1 MRPDRQLD
9 WHRISAGGR
18 TAPAVVDPRR
28 RLRIVGFG
36 LLGLVL
42 AVFAR
47 LVQLEATQ
55 GAAFRDQACQPVLR
69 RQDLDGVRGR
79 LLAQSGTV
87 LAHDRKVLALAVHYR
102 YLEEP
107 PDPAWLR
114 AAARPRLPKAER
126 KDPQRLA
133 EEEARLRAERADL
146 AVRLAP
152 LCGLSSDEWTR
163 RTRQI
168 QDRVQAI
175 AENVNRRRRTDAE
188 RREASAAEEAAADAA
203 GGSFAGWLAGACRD
217 LLRQSMEE
225 SPPERITV
233 SEELDYHVIAEDVPL
248 AVAAEVESSPER
260 YPGVKIV
267 ERRRRTYPAGPMAA
281 HLLGGLE
288 RQYES
293 LLRGR
298 RGTLVEKTDRSGRI
312 LECERAVEPGI
323 GRDLVLTLD
332 ARLQATVESLL
343 DGALARR
350 ALVGPPAG
358 PAGGAIVLLDVR
370 SGAILA
376 AASAPRFDPN
386 GSAGADGTQVAA
398 LLADPGHPLFDR
410 VTRMAIPPG
419 SVFKIVSAAAL
430 VEAAAIDP
438 HEPLF
443 CQGYL
448 RAPDQQRCA
457 IYRRHGIGHDEVAL
471 ADALAQSCNVYFFH
485 HAGRLGLRGLVD
497 WASRFGFGRV
507 TGVDLPGESAGT
519 LPALADDGSGAA
531 RARGVAEAQLLS
543 IGQGRLEVTPLQ
555 VARMMAAVANGGLL
569 VTPHVVCGLGLTE
582 HGEPAPEASAEN
594 ADPPVRIPPPQP
606 IPGLHPAT
614 LAAIREG
621 LKRVVSDPRGTA
633 HATVF
638 LDSIEIAGKTGT
650 AETGADGAEHAWFAG
665 YAPAA
670 HPQVAFAVALEHAGD
685 AAETAGPVAKRLV
698 LRLQELGYF
707 GGK

>member
-28 RLRIVGFG
+28 RLRIIWFG

-42 AVFAR
+42 AVFGR

-55 GAAFRDQACQPVLR
+55 GAAFRGEAGRPLLR
-69 RQDLDGVRGR
+69 RQELDGVRGR
-79 LLAQSGTV
+79 LLARSGTV

-102 YLEEP
+102 HLEEP

-114 AAARPRLPKAER
+114 AAARARLPKSER
-126 KDPQRLA
+126 KDPRRLA
-133 EEEARLRAERADL
+133 EEEARLRAERAEL
-146 AVRLAP
+146 ARRLAP
-152 LCGLSSDEWTR
+152 LCGLSSEAWSG

-168 QDRVQAI
+168 QDRVRAI
-175 AENVNRRRRTDAE
+175 AENVNRRRRTDFQ
-188 RREASAAEEAAADAA
+188 RRQASAAEEAAADAA
-203 GGSFAGWLAGACRD
+203 GGSLAGRLAGACLD
-217 LLRQSMEE
+217 LLRRSMEE
-225 SPPERITV
+225 TPPERITV
-233 SEELDYHVIAEDVPL
+233 SEERDYHVIAEDVPL

-267 ERRRRTYPAGPMAA
+267 ERRRRTYPAGPAAA
-281 HLLGGLE
+281 HVIGGLE
-288 RQYES
+288 RQYET
-293 LLRGR
+293 LLHGR
-298 RGTLVEKTDRSGRI
+298 RGTLVEKTDRSGRV
-312 LECERAVEPGI
+312 LERARAVEPGI

-332 ARLQATVESLL
+332 ARLQAAAESLL

-350 ALVGPPAG
+350 GLGGPPAE
-358 PAGGAIVLLDVR
+358 PAGGAIVVLDVR

-376 AASAPRFDPN
+376 AASTPCFNPN
-386 GSAGADGTQVAA
+386 AFAAGDAARVAA

-410 VTRMAIPPG
+410 ATRMAIPPG

-438 HEPLF
+438 HERFF

-448 RAPDQQRCA
+448 HAPDRQRCA
-457 IYRRHGIGHDEVAL
+457 IYRRHGIGHDEVTL

-485 HAGRLGLRGLVD
+485 HAGRLGPGGLVD

-507 TGVDLPGESAGT
+507 TGVDLPGEAAGT
-519 LPALADDGSGAA
+519 LPAPADDGSPAA
-531 RARGVAEAQLLS
+531 RARGLAEAQLLA

-582 HGEPAPEASAEN
+582 QGEPAPDASAED
-594 ADPPVRIPPPQP
+594 AEPPIRVPPPRP

-621 LKRVVSDPRGTA
+621 LQRVVSDPRGTA

-650 AETGADGAEHAWFAG
+650 AETDAAGAEHAWFAG
-665 YAPAA
+665 YAPAG
-670 HPQVAFAVALEHAGD
+670 HPQVAFAVALEHAGN
-685 AAETAGPVAKRLV
+685 AAETAGPVTKRLV

-707 GGK
+707 GKK

>member
-1 MRPDRQLD
+1 MPPDPQLD

-28 RLRIVGFG
+28 RLRIVWFG
-36 LLGLVL
+36 LLGLML
-42 AVFAR
+42 AVFGR

-55 GAAFRDQACQPVLR
+55 GRAFREEAGRPLLR
-69 RQDLDGVRGR
+69 RQELESVRGR
-79 LLAQSGTV
+79 LLAHNGTV

-114 AAARPRLPKAER
+114 AAARARLAKSER
-126 KDPQRLA
+126 KDPGRVA
-133 EEEARLRAERADL
+133 EEEARLRAERAEV
-146 AVRLAP
+146 AGRLGR
-152 LCGLSSDEWTR
+152 LCGLSSEAWSGR
-163 RTRQI
+163 ARQI
-168 QDRVQAI
+168 QDRVEAI
-175 AENVNRRRRTDAE
+175 AENVNRRRLQR
-188 RREASAAEEAAADAA
+188 
-203 GGSFAGWLAGACRD
+203 
-217 LLRQSMEE
+217 SMEE
-225 SPPERITV
+225 SPLERITV
-233 SEELDYHVIAEDVPL
+233 SEERDYHVIAEDLPL

-267 ERRRRTYPAGPMAA
+267 ERRRRMYPAGPMAA
-281 HLLGGLE
+281 HVLAGLE

-293 LLRGR
+293 LLHGR
-298 RGTLVEKTDRSGRI
+298 PGTLVERTDRSGRV
-312 LECERAVEPGI
+312 LARERAVEPGI
-323 GRDLVLTLD
+323 GRDLLLTLD
-332 ARLQATVESLL
+332 PRLQATAEALL
-343 DGALARR
+343 DGAVARR
-350 ALVGPPAG
+350 GLAGPPVE
-358 PAGGAIVLLDVR
+358 PAGGAIVVLDTR

-386 GSAGADGTQVAA
+386 AFAGGDGARVAA

-410 VTRMAIPPG
+410 ATRMAIPPG

-438 HEPLF
+438 HEPFF

-448 RAPDQQRCA
+448 HAPDRQRCA
-457 IYRRHGIGHDEVAL
+457 IYRRHGVGHDDVTL

-485 HAGRLGLRGLVD
+485 HAGRLGPRGLVD

-507 TGVDLPGESAGT
+507 TGVDLPGEAAGT
-519 LPALADDGSGAA
+519 LPAPADDGSPSA
-531 RARGVAEAQLLS
+531 RASGLAEAQLLS
-543 IGQGRLEVTPLQ
+543 IGQGPLEVTPLQ

-582 HGEPAPEASAEN
+582 HGEPTPDASAES
-594 ADPPVRIPPPQP
+594 AEPPIRVPPPQP

-614 LAAIREG
+614 LAAIGEG
-621 LKRVVSDPRGTA
+621 LTRVVSDPRGTA

-650 AETGADGAEHAWFAG
+650 AETDEAAAEHAWFAG
-665 YAPAA
+665 YAPAGR
-670 HPQVAFAVALEHAGD
+670 PQVAFAVALEHAGD
-685 AAETAGPVAKRLV
+685 AAEAAGPVAKRLV

-707 GGK
+707 GKR